1 MATTK
6 IFVET
11 YPINNKYDCHL
22 GLYKF
27 VKEYGAPDKITYD
40 GAQEKIGRKTEFQRV
55 MSKYEIKGHVTENN
69 GQTKMQ

>member
-11 YPINNKYDCHL
+11 YPINNKSDYHL

-55 MSKYEIKGHVTENN
+55 MRKYEIKGNVTE
-69 GQTKMQ
+69 TKQ